1 MFNVFYFIFNND
13 VNVLDDVEFGGPCPL
28 TSAFFLSK
36 GCFKERAGT
45 WYDTKSKKYFW
56 ETEEK

>member
-1 MFNVFYFIFNND
+1 MFKVFYLIND

-45 WYDTKSKKYFW
+45 WYDTKTNKYPR
-56 ETEEK
+56 EIEEK